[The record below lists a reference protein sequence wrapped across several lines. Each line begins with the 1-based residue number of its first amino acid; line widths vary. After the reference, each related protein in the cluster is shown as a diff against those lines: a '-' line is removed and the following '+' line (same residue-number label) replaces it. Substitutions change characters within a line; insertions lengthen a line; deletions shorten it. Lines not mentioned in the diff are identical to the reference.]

1 MASMLPACFWG
12 DDMSI
17 TDLAWQFQS
26 WEKGER
32 VETEKR
38 KFERYLAQDLAF
50 AVFRPS
56 FTKLGKIKDISKGG
70 LAFEYV
76 TAEGQMEDSTEI
88 DIFISGTRFHVTR
101 VPAKTMYD
109 SKVANDDYT
118 FAPFVE
124 RRRCGLQFGEL
135 TEEQAAQ
142 LGHFLETHTIG
153 LAP

>member
-1 MASMLPACFWG
+1 MGIM
-12 DDMSI
+12 
-17 TDLAWQFQS
+17 DLDRQFQS
-26 WEKGER
+26 WQRGER
-32 VETEKR
+32 VESEKR
-38 KFERYLAQDLAF
+38 RFARYVAQDLAF

-135 TEEQAAQ
+135 TKEQAAQ
-142 LGHFLETHTIG
+142 LTHFLETHTTG

>member
-1 MASMLPACFWG
+1 
-12 DDMSI
+12 MSI
-17 TDLAWQFQS
+17 MDLGRQFQS

-32 VETEKR
+32 VETENR

-88 DIFISGTRFHVTR
+88 DIFISGTRFHMTR

-109 SKVANDDYT
+109 SKVVNHRYT

-124 RRRCGLQFGEL
+124 RRRCGVQFGEL
-135 TEEQAAQ
+135 TEEQSAQ
-142 LGHFLETHTIG
+142 LEHFIETHTTG

>member
-1 MASMLPACFWG
+1 
-12 DDMSI
+12 MSI

-76 TAEGQMEDSTEI
+76 TPEGQMEDSTEI
-88 DIFISGTRFHVTR
+88 DIFISGTRFHMAR

-109 SKVANDDYT
+109 TKVVNQDYR

-124 RRRCGLQFGEL
+124 RRRCGVQFGEL
-135 TEEQAAQ
+135 TEEEAAQ
-142 LGHFLETHTIG
+142 LGHFLETHTTG